1 MTEATACAAASIQID
16 TDRYQCPSWTLSLTD
31 RVLSRYI
38 PVRDTWLTHA
48 FGASWARPE
57 EQIRQVEPLYASW
70 LPVVQGRI
78 VASTAT
84 DASEMHEI
92 ESGQFLKREIVDAAL
107 QFFEK
112 ASDVLPGEP
121 YIYASKTGDLVAE
134 FEAPRGTMTTIV
146 SKSFALAFAVIA
158 GEQPLERRF
167 ALADDSTE
175 PMRSELKALS
185 DRMRTEQNG
194 GMETETD

>member
-31 RVLSRYI
+31 RVRSYL
-38 PVRDTWLTHA
+38 PVRDTRFTYA

-70 LPVVQGRI
+70 LPVVQERI

-84 DASEMHEI
+84 DASEVHEI
-92 ESGQFLKREIVDAAL
+92 ESGQFLRPDIVTAAL

-146 SKSFALAFAVIA
+146 SESFALAFAVIA

-167 ALADDSTE
+167 ALTDDSTE
-175 PMRSELKALS
+175 PMRNELKALS

>member
-16 TDRYQCPSWTLSLTD
+16 TDRYQCPSWALSLTD
-31 RVLSRYI
+31 RIRNRYL
-38 PVRDTWLTHA
+38 PVGDTRFSYA

-78 VASTAT
+78 VASTAE
-84 DASEMHEI
+84 DASEVQAI
-92 ESGQFLKREIVDAAL
+92 ESGQLLKQEIVNAAL
-107 QFFEK
+107 HFFEK

-134 FEAPRGTMTTIV
+134 FEAPHGTMTTIV
-146 SKSFALAFAVIA
+146 SESFALAFAVIA

-167 ALADDSTE
+167 ALTNDSTE

-194 GMETETD
+194 GMETEIE